1 MMQANSKEKSTR
13 LIAFAVSHYCEK
25 ARWALERLSIPFIE
39 EPHVPGFHWLFTRP
53 TGGKS
58 VPVLLT
64 EAGTFTDSTDILHY
78 LDTLAPTSHRLYPAD
93 AELRREVETLEDL
106 FDTVL
111 GVSVRCWAYFY
122 LLNSHKL
129 MRKLWCEGVPPIESI
144 MFPIVFPPVRSFTRK
159 YYNITAQSAA
169 SSLDRIRRLFEKV
182 NNLLELDGRSYLV
195 GNCFSAADLTF
206 ASLVAPI
213 LIPPEYGG
221 KTLDLHEFPDE
232 IAVVHQELRET
243 PVGAFALR
251 LFREER
257 RAQLS
262 LMEFLG

>member
-1 MMQANSKEKSTR
+1 MQANSKQISTR
-13 LIAFAVSHYCEK
+13 LITFAVSHYCEK
-25 ARWALERLSIPFIE
+25 ARWALERLKISFIE
-39 EPHVPGFHWLFTRP
+39 EPHVPGFHWLFTLP
-53 TGGKS
+53 AGGKS

-64 EAGTFTDSTDILHY
+64 EAGTFTDSTNILHY
-78 LDTLAPTSHRLYPAD
+78 LDTIAPTSHRLYPVD
-93 AELRREVETLEDL
+93 TELRREVETLEDL

-111 GVSVRCWAYFY
+111 GVPVRCWLYFY
-122 LLNSHKL
+122 LLNRYEL
-129 MRKLWCEGVPPIESI
+129 MQKLWCEGTPPIEST
-144 MFPIVFPPVRSFTRK
+144 MFPIVFPPVHSFTRK

-169 SSLDRIRRLFEKV
+169 SSLNQIRRLFEKV
-182 NNLLELDGRSYLV
+182 NNLLELGGRSYLV

-206 ASLVAPI
+206 ACLAAPI
-213 LIPPEYGG
+213 LLPPEYGG

-243 PVGAFALR
+243 PAGEFVLR

-262 LMEFLG
+262 LMEILS